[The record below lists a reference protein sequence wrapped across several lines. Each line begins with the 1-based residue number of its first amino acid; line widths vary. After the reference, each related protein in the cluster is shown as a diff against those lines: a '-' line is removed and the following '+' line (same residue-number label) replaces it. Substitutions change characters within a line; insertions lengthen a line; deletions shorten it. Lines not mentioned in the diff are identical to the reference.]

1 MSRKAAQ
8 NTQLAHSL
16 AKVQFY
22 ETFLNKYLRMLL
34 SMSNIDEVS
43 IYDVF
48 CGRGVY
54 ENGTEGSSLRALSI
68 VNSILAEKKS
78 APHVTLYLNDIKR
91 EHTESVRNCIN
102 SKNEI
107 TACSIR
113 FSNSDAL
120 ELMQSLVHQ
129 WRFSHNYK
137 KRNILF
143 IDPYG
148 YKAIDPK
155 VLRSLVMDCHA
166 DVLLFLPVSFMYR
179 FTEYS
184 FHEDASNGAKPIRA
198 FIESFFPNEHPIHQA
213 GLGVHQYIN
222 YLTEAFSFGYQC
234 YSASYHI
241 ERNDHNYF
249 SLFYMSQSLMGFE
262 KVIEAKWELDEQN
275 GCGFKLPPKMRDL
288 FEEQWKYERQ
298 KEMYH
303 KLQILL
309 IGLFTSACSRIT
321 NATIY
326 KFVLQH
332 EFLPRHAKLI
342 LSEMQKS
349 GCLECYKM
357 DTGEQAPKGSFYL
370 NYRYYSKPCA
380 VFAYRVAA

>member
-34 SMSNIDEVS
+34 SMPSVDEVN

-68 VNSILAEKKS
+68 INQILSEKKH
-78 APHVTLYLNDIKR
+78 APQVTLHLNDIC
-91 EHTESVRNCIN
+91 EVHTQSVRNAIN
-102 SKNEI
+102 QKNEI
-107 TACSIR
+107 SYCDLQITNINA
-113 FSNSDAL
+113 
-120 ELMQSLVHQ
+120 EQLMQSLADQ
-129 WRFSHNYK
+129 WRISHHYK
-137 KRNILF
+137 CRNILF

-148 YKAIDPK
+148 YKTINPQ

-166 DVLLFLPVSFMYR
+166 DILLFLPVSFMYR
-179 FTEYS
+179 FTEYA
-184 FHEDASNGAKPIRA
+184 FHEDATMGAKPIRA
-198 FIESFFPNEHPIHQA
+198 FIESFFPDEHPIRRA
-213 GLGVHQYIN
+213 GLGVQQYIN
-222 YLTEAFSFGYQC
+222 YLTEAFSFNHQC

-275 GCGFKLPPKMRDL
+275 GCGFQLPPKMRDL

-298 KEMYH
+298 KEMYQ
-303 KLQILL
+303 KLQLL
-309 IGLFTSACSRIT
+309 LTGLFTSACSRIT

-342 LSEMQKS
+342 LAEMQKN
-349 GCLECYKM
+349 GYLECYKM
-357 DTGEQAPKGSFYL
+357 DTGEQAPKGTFYL
-370 NYRYYSKPCA
+370 NYRYFTKPCA
-380 VFAYRVAA
+380 VFAYRAAA